1 MIESEHWDAIIVGAG
16 PAGAF
21 AAYLLAQNSAR
32 VLLVDKANFPRAK
45 VCGCCINAAAINIL
59 ETHSLAHIFKEH
71 GAIPIRSLQLFDQG
85 EQAKVNLP
93 GGFALSR
100 NKFDYSLI
108 QAAVDKGATFMPE
121 TAAIILDPSATG
133 RGVQLQRHTGSIGL
147 ADASAIGPKA
157 IDAGAA
163 AKAIDAG
170 TAVAKAIDARAADA
184 EAIDARAADAEAI
197 DARAVQAGPVDARVV
212 NASVVLVADGIGGH
226 SLNRI
231 KDFDFI
237 TDANSRF
244 GCGTII
250 DDAPDFYETGSIYM
264 VCGHDG
270 YVGLVRLEDGR
281 VDIAAALDREFSK
294 KHSGPGGAAV
304 SILNSSNMPIPPLL
318 SSAHWNGT
326 EALTR
331 RRKRIADERVFVI
344 GDACGYAEPFTGEG
358 IAWALASAV
367 GAARLARTAIKGWSE
382 SLASSWAYDH
392 RQLLKHRQ
400 TRSIFIAHALRR
412 DAVRHLIIPAIA
424 TFPSI
429 ANFIAQ
435 KVSQSGVTPI
445 APSERHTQN
454 AAH

>member
-1 MIESEHWDAIIVGAG
+1 MVESEHWDAIIVGAG

-71 GAIPIRSLQLFDQG
+71 SAIPIRSSQLFDQG
-85 EQAKVNLP
+85 EQAKLELP

-121 TAAIILDPSATG
+121 TAALILDASATG
-133 RGVQLQRHTGSIGL
+133 RGVQLQQHTGSTGL
-147 ADASAIGPKA
+147 ANASAVG
-157 IDAGAA
+157 
-163 AKAIDAG
+163 AKAVG
-170 TAVAKAIDARAADA
+170 AKAIDARA
-184 EAIDARAADAEAI
+184 
-197 DARAVQAGPVDARVV
+197 VHAGPVDARVV
-212 NASVVLVADGIGGH
+212 DASVVLVADGIGGH

-231 KDFDFI
+231 KDFDFV

-304 SILNSSNMPIPPLL
+304 SILNSSNMAIPSLL
-318 SSAHWNGT
+318 SSAHWSGT

-331 RRKRIADERVFVI
+331 SRKQIADERIFVI

-358 IAWALASAV
+358 IAWALTSAV
-367 GAARLARTAIKGWSE
+367 GAANLARKALDGWSE
-382 SLASSWAYDH
+382 SLASSWTYDH

-400 TRSIFIAHALRR
+400 TRSIFIAHALRK
-412 DAVRHLIIPAIA
+412 DAIRQLIIPAIA

-435 KVSQSGVTPI
+435 KVSTSGMTPI